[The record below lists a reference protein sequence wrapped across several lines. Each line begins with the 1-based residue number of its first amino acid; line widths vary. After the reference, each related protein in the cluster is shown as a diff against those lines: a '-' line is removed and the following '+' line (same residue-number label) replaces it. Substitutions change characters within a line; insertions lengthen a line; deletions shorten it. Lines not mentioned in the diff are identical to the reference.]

1 MGVAYF
7 FALLTGFVSA
17 GFVAS
22 LWPLITR
29 REVSFGLLYPAGVL
43 LPLEVFV
50 VVFSTPLLL
59 LKLGVEQ
66 IKGKR
71 FVTLAWSAIAGAV
84 FTGFFQGVA
93 LLSLMY

>member
-1 MGVAYF
+1 MGIAYV
-7 FALLTGFVSA
+7 FALLTGFVFA

-22 LWPLITR
+22 AWPLITR

-59 LKLGVEQ
+59 LKLGVELVRH
-66 IKGKR
+66 KR
-71 FVTLAWSAIAGAV
+71 FLALAWSAIAGAV

-93 LLSLMY
+93 LLFLMY